1 MSDLHARDPEKT
13 SLHVSSMFSTSHSE
27 CHSNASPRKVLAHCG
42 FFGQCFHARISQ
54 IWSASCRIQLKH
66 WTTPML
72 QPCLRDSGM
81 KNINQKIHKV
91 LKHFLVKHCHDTLNG
106 WLKTLRKH
114 GVMVSLGSG
123 MNITHTFSILW
134 PCFHQ
139 KNSKHQEMF
148 CHWMLENIDQ
158 NISYVNTMF

>member
-1 MSDLHARDPEKT
+1 M
-13 SLHVSSMFSTSHSE
+13 
-27 CHSNASPRKVLAHCG
+27 
-42 FFGQCFHARISQ
+42 
-54 IWSASCRIQLKH
+54 IQS
-66 WTTPML
+66 
-72 QPCLRDSGM
+72 CLRDSGM
-81 KNINQKIHKV
+81 KNINQKIHNV
-91 LKHFLVKHCHDTLNG
+91 LKLFLVKHFHNTLND

-114 GVMVSLGSG
+114 GVMFSLGSG

-158 NISYVNTMF
+158 TFQMSIQCFNPKKPTKYFKGQCCTETIVETF

>member
-1 MSDLHARDPEKT
+1 M
-13 SLHVSSMFSTSHSE
+13 
-27 CHSNASPRKVLAHCG
+27 
-42 FFGQCFHARISQ
+42 
-54 IWSASCRIQLKH
+54 LK
-66 WTTPML
+66 PF
-72 QPCLRDSGM
+72 LRDSGM
-81 KNINQKIHKV
+81 KNINQKIHNV
-91 LKHFLVKHCHDTLNG
+91 LKLFLVKHCHDTLNG

-114 GVMVSLGSG
+114 GVMLSLGSG

-158 NISYVNTMF
+158 TFQMSIQWSSHRIVKEVGIVGSMLYRNHCENILNTKEVKAPKHLKQRQNVL

>member
-1 MSDLHARDPEKT
+1 MHKIFLRFYSIIKINEK
-13 SLHVSSMFSTSHSE
+13 
-27 CHSNASPRKVLAHCG
+27 
-42 FFGQCFHARISQ
+42 I
-54 IWSASCRIQLKH
+54 IY
-66 WTTPML
+66 
-72 QPCLRDSGM
+72 
-81 KNINQKIHKV
+81 V
-91 LKHFLVKHCHDTLNG
+91 LKFFLVKNCHDTRNG

-114 GVMVSLGSG
+114 GVMLSLGSG